1 MGESTGHVLQCWDK
15 GALTNWDSNMITLSA
30 WMTKVHTEPSLS
42 LAITDILKM
51 WQKRPSQVQ
60 STLEATAIPSQAE
73 ELRQQ
78 DDIGWFQFMQ
88 GFVHED
94 LIRLQ
99 STYYTEI
106 HSQRTGKRWATNL
119 IKKLWEM
126 MHSMWKHR
134 SSILHESDVINSLSG
149 QEFLI
154 NSIKREHER
163 GRERLHSLITPY
175 FAIPLDTLLLK
186 TSPKNQRKW
195 FQLIKAARERTGTD
209 IQDEFSTNT
218 TLRKWIGLKAIAF

>member
-1 MGESTGHVLQCWDK
+1 
-15 GALTNWDSNMITLSA
+15 
-30 WMTKVHTEPSLS
+30 
-42 LAITDILKM
+42 
-51 WQKRPSQVQ
+51 
-60 STLEATAIPSQAE
+60 
-73 ELRQQ
+73 
-78 DDIGWFQFMQ
+78 MQ
-88 GFVHED
+88 GFIHED

-119 IKKLWEM
+119 IKKLWEII
-126 MHSMWKHR
+126 HSMWKHR
-134 SSILHESDVINSLSG
+134 SLILHESDVINSLSG
-149 QEFLI
+149 QEFLV
-154 NSIKREHER
+154 NSIKQEHER

-209 IQDEFSTNT
+209 IQDEFSTNI
-218 TLRKWIGLKAIAF
+218 TLRKWIGLKAIAFYRYYPEVSAQGRGRMFLFGTNRSRKSLFQTTQ